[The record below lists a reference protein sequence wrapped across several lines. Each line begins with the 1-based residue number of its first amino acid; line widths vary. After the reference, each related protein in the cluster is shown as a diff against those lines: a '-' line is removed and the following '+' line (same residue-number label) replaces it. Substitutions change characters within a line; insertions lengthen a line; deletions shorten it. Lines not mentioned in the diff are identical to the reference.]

1 MLGGR
6 ADFEFRCF
14 NNVNRFRNPENTLS
28 PCSANAPTSNS
39 GKHPYHIEHASSPVL
54 AVFASPPLRRGRHFT
69 FPQRGLPRLDHRICA
84 NVRSPSSVCASRA
97 GLAVSHLSSVSE
109 AGRATLFVY
118 RVEHAV
124 PSAFVSD
131 AVSLCSVCCLTSS
144 PASPRRLD
152 RSAAPVIMSARPRL
166 PPRRTRSLARFPA
179 RGRFP
184 RTCVPAP
191 RIGFGRCALH
201 LPLFRIGCEYAPE
214 PPRAPFSPNTYPAWG
229 AEHPRTGARRA
240 P

>member
-1 MLGGR
+1 MSPAAQRRERRMPQVPADAFPPRAKGR
-6 ADFEFRCF
+6 TAKSLR
-14 NNVNRFRNPENTLS
+14 P
-28 PCSANAPTSNS
+28 SA
-39 GKHPYHIEHASSPVL
+39 
-54 AVFASPPLRRGRHFT
+54 
-69 FPQRGLPRLDHRICA
+69 LPA
-84 NVRSPSSVCASRA
+84 A

-109 AGRATLFVY
+109 AGRATLFVC
-118 RVEHAV
+118 RVGHAV

-131 AVSLCSVCCLTSS
+131 TVPLCSVCCLTSS
-144 PASPRRLD
+144 PAFPRRLD

-191 RIGFGRCALH
+191 RIGFGRCALL
-201 LPLFRIGCEYAPE
+201 LPLFRIGCEYVPP

-229 AEHPRTGARRA
+229 AEHPRAGARRA
-240 P
+240 PRSSRAMRNPRDSSE